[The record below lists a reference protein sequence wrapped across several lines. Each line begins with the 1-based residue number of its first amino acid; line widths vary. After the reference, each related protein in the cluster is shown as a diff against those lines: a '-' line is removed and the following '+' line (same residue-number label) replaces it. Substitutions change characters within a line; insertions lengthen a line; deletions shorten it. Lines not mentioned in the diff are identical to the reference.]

1 MKLNCGLLFF
11 FVVMVV
17 CISPVYAIQQ
27 DGILKYDM
35 ADSGKVTNTYGMNP
49 WGHAVFFKNKDTIT
63 VTGIQLYGC
72 QFGTGTKKVTVEIWD
87 KDLKMLYQDKIP
99 YSQISMSLMDVSQNN
114 CADVASWAEVPL
126 PNHVVTGDFYMVVFT
141 NSPKP
146 SLTSQGMSLG
156 YTMTSITGTSHTVL
170 SNPNRIDDI
179 SLAGKYS
186 QLAIDWIIRVYYTNP
201 PKTTMSTPVPS
212 LTQQNV
218 QASTTTIPLV
228 TSPTLDQISATP
240 PVKIESTKANINVSL
255 VVIGV
260 IISILLWK
268 RPY

>member
-1 MKLNCGLLFF
+1 MKLPGSLLFF

-17 CISPVYAIQQ
+17 CIAPVYAIDH
-27 DGILKYDM
+27 DGVLKYDM

-72 QFGTGTKKVTVEIWD
+72 QFGTGTKKVTIEIWD

-99 YSQISMSLMDVSQNN
+99 YSQISMGMMDVSLNN
-114 CADVASWAEVPL
+114 CPDVASWAEIPL

-146 SLTSQGMSLG
+146 GPSSQGMSLG
-156 YTMTSITGTSHTVL
+156 YTMTSITGTSHTLL
-170 SNPNRIDDI
+170 SNPDRIDDI
-179 SLAGKYS
+179 SLGGKYS

-201 PKTTMSTPVPS
+201 PKTTMSTPVPGQV
-212 LTQQNV
+212 QQNV
-218 QASTTTIPLV
+218 QAATTTTSLV
-228 TSPTLDQISATP
+228 TTPAMDQISKTP
-240 PVKIESTKANINVSL
+240 PVKAETTKSNTSVSL

-260 IISILLWK
+260 IISMLLWK
-268 RPY
+268 RR